1 MFYNDV
7 LKHGR
12 GTENQRCILEGYPN
26 AVTFIDTSTYET
38 IDGRNVAHESGNS
51 QDGFYNFYEIKVIEK
66 SLLPKLELM
75 VRDDKTLSVG
85 FITPYRNQRQ
95 KLLHSLINSSFKDKV
110 YTIDSIQGTEFDV
123 VVLSLVR
130 AFDHRRGNRTVGFL
144 DDMRRL
150 NVALSRAK
158 KKLIIIGNLD
168 TLCSESAH
176 FKTEETRDIVP
187 VNVFRKLREIKER
200 SADKTSL
207 SKLKDAIESG
217 IVSKGTLF
225 SACRWVLEGEKLR
238 VNITLN
244 GEILSFPIKYDKIFQ
259 SYGRKE
265 KEINVEFIG
274 IASNGRP
281 QFEYKPQVSIAQ
293 QIQDGYVHTFNARLL
308 GWLNDDSLDY
318 EVELEDGSILI
329 LNLNADIEDDQFA
342 QTLLNSDEVKSLS
355 FYRYS
360 DKTFTLDNSAYRQF
374 KEYHKEN
381 ENVKI
386 TIIDD
391 ADKDIY
397 IVKCDDVYGKIV
409 KKYCSSKLRKNTETR
424 AVIYKMG
431 YNSITFKV

>member
-1 MFYNDV
+1 
-7 LKHGR
+7 
-12 GTENQRCILEGYPN
+12 
-26 AVTFIDTSTYET
+26 
-38 IDGRNVAHESGNS
+38 
-51 QDGFYNFYEIKVIEK
+51 
-66 SLLPKLELM
+66 
-75 VRDDKTLSVG
+75 
-85 FITPYRNQRQ
+85 
-95 KLLHSLINSSFKDKV
+95 
-110 YTIDSIQGTEFDV
+110 
-123 VVLSLVR
+123 
-130 AFDHRRGNRTVGFL
+130 
-144 DDMRRL
+144 MRRL

-176 FKTEETRDIVP
+176 FKTEETSDIVP

-207 SKLKDAIESG
+207 SKLKDAIEYG

-342 QTLLNSDEVKSLS
+342 QTLLNSDEVKSLP

-424 AVIYKMG
+424 AVIYKKG